1 MLPPTCQQRWYLPL
15 CFCIIV
21 DSIQLSLLQSIFL
34 LTSLFFMMIYLK
46 SDLLTEVCLSTIL
59 FNTVEMY

>member
-15 CFCIIV
+15 RFCIIV

-34 LTSLFFMMIYLK
+34 LTSLFFMTIYLK